1 MIRPPPRSTRAPSRR
16 PPKWT
21 KYADLLLFLP
31 EPFSISP
38 PSPSVSTHRP
48 RYRYIAFRVD
58 GPRPFRREEV
68 LEALRTTTPRLWL
81 VDFAGTLGLARTT
94 HLEKDAAIHALND
107 IRAIGGA
114 TVPPT
119 EDRQHGTNQPEPP
132 KNLDRPGHHSRRPNN

>member
-31 EPFSISP
+31 EPFSISL

-94 HLEKDAAIHALND
+94 HLEKDVAIHALND
-107 IRAIGGA
+107 IGAIGGERGRG
-114 TVPPT
+114 TT
-119 EDRQHGTNQPEPP
+119 GGTSGTDRAAASQ
-132 KNLDRPGHHSRRPNN
+132 KLDPAEQ